1 MAQYGQSATNITLKN
16 MKFIADVMVGKLAR
30 YLRMA
35 GYDVLYIN
43 DASDD
48 EIIKI
53 AQKSGRIVLTRDSL
67 MLKRRI
73 FKNGTLRSVFIK
85 HDLLIDQL
93 RQLHSGLGLSLNP
106 DLARCLVCND
116 SLIEA
121 TRAKAKDKVPPYVFK
136 TQEDFMYCS
145 KCGHYYWKGTHY
157 DNIKKIFTSIGSKL
171 Q

>member
-1 MAQYGQSATNITLKN
+1 MANRTTGATHISLKN

-43 DASDD
+43 DATDD

-53 AQKSGRIVLTRDSL
+53 AIKSGRIVFTRDSL
-67 MLKRRI
+67 MLERRI
-73 FKNGTLRSVFIK
+73 FKNGVLKSVFIK

-93 RQLHSGLGLSLNP
+93 RQVRSELGLSLNP

-116 SLIEA
+116 ILTDA
-121 TRAKAKDKVPPYVFK
+121 NRTKARDKVPPYVFK

-145 KCGHYYWKGTHY
+145 KCGRYYWRGTHY
-157 DNIKKIFTSIGSKL
+157 DNIKKIFTSIDRQL
-171 Q
+171 